1 MVKFPSSLIR
11 LSALSLILA
20 VFAAAHAANKDESNN
35 SNSRKAIPSA
45 SESSAQSDRGVEKVS
60 LSKDRVSVA
69 LDGVIKGYQT
79 IDYLVEAHAGQILT
93 ISFQSNNLA
102 TYFNVIEPNAAF
114 ASFNGAML
122 GNSYTNKLGVN
133 GSYTIRVY
141 MMRNAAARKESAVYT
156 LNISLI
162 E

>member
-1 MVKFPSSLIR
+1 MVKFPSTAVR
-11 LSALSLILA
+11 LSTLSLIVC
-20 VFAAAHAANKDESNN
+20 VFAADAANSDGN
-35 SNSRKAIPSA
+35 SHRNTIPKAVKSA
-45 SESSAQSDRGVEKVS
+45 KQLDRNVEKVA
-60 LSKDRVSVA
+60 LSKDRVAVA

-79 IDYLVEAHAGQILT
+79 VDYLVEAHAGQILT

-102 TYFNVIEPNAAF
+102 TYFNVIEPNADF
-114 ASFNGAML
+114 PSFNGAML
-122 GNSYTNKLGVN
+122 GNSYTNKLSVN

-162 E
+162 ES

>member
-1 MVKFPSSLIR
+1 MVKFPSRGIR
-11 LSALSLILA
+11 LSTLSLILC
-20 VFAAAHAANKDESNN
+20 VFAADAANNDG
-35 SNSRKAIPSA
+35 NSRSNTIPRA
-45 SESSAQSDRGVEKVS
+45 SKSGTQLDRGVEKVA

-69 LDGVIKGYQT
+69 LDGVIKGYQS
-79 IDYLVEAHAGQILT
+79 IDYVVDAHAGQILT
-93 ISFQSNNLA
+93 IAFQSNNLA
-102 TYFNVIEPNAAF
+102 TYFNVIEPNADF

-122 GNSYTNKLGVN
+122 GNSYTNKLSVD

-141 MMRNAAARKESAVYT
+141 MMRNAAARNENAVYT